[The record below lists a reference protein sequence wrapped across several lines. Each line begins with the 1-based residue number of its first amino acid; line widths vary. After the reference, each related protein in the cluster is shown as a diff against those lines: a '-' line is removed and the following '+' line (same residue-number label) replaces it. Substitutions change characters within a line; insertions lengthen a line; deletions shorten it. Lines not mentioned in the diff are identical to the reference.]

1 LGDTR
6 ATNAADSF
14 PTESGSGKEKEMLA
28 SVYRQLWR
36 VEAGRQEGQALIEYA
51 LIVSLVALMAIASL
65 KLAGTN
71 VSSILNKIAG
81 EV

>member
-1 LGDTR
+1 MNRLQLIFGALALR
-6 ATNAADSF
+6 R
-14 PTESGSGKEKEMLA
+14 LA
-28 SVYRQLWR
+28 S
-36 VEAGRQEGQALIEYA
+36 RQEGQALIEYA

-71 VSSILNKIAG
+71 ASSILNKIAG